1 MAALLWIVALVA
13 GFLFVPWERFTDE
26 LTVYR
31 AICIEKG
38 RSETTC
44 PGFIPLGR
52 TTYKIELG
60 STEVISWRPDANEAS
75 LTRLKGCSVRS
86 SRNWS
91 CKAHGGAGKVSVKAG
106 LRRRTGAAGVTRWRL
121 PSAVL
126 PRRVPARPAGVVVAL
141 PGREL
146 VRVVEDSAGIARDLI
161 A

>member
-1 MAALLWIVALVA
+1 MAALLWIVVIIA

-26 LTVYR
+26 LTVYP

-52 TTYKIELG
+52 TIYKIELG
-60 STEVISWRPDANEAS
+60 STEVISWRPDSADAS

-91 CKAHGGAGKVSVKAG
+91 CKAGGAGKVSVKAG
-106 LRRRTGAAGVTRWRL
+106 LRKRTGAERKRGIVHLYKFHWWLMKFAGGTTFRQNFLL
-121 PSAVL
+121 PKQF
-126 PRRVPARPAGVVVAL
+126 
-141 PGREL
+141 
-146 VRVVEDSAGIARDLI
+146 D
-161 A
+161 